1 MKLKLNLLSTFAIA
15 ILAIPCAGQDKIVLP
30 AASGGPDFEAPSS
43 ETETE
48 FVKDALED
56 NLKEMSWLN
65 AGMEKG
71 TSSELKTQ
79 AAQMLDDHKKM
90 DSDLRNYASKKGI
103 LLTDIDGTGNVNF
116 LNVKRKKG
124 PSWDKEWT
132 TEMIS
137 KHRKEIKR
145 FEDAQGFVTD
155 NDLKNLV
162 ADTLPVLRSHL
173 ETLIKLKAALG
184 EG

>member
-1 MKLKLNLLSTFAIA
+1 MKLTFNLLSTFA
-15 ILAIPCAGQDKIVLP
+15 LAMLVFQCAAQDKIVLP
-30 AASGGPDFEAPSS
+30 AASGGPDFEAPAS

-48 FVKDALED
+48 FVKDVLED
-56 NLKEMSWLN
+56 NLNEMAWLQ

-71 TSSELKTQ
+71 TSSDLKTH
-79 AAQMLDDHKKM
+79 AAHMLDDHQKM
-90 DSDLRNYASKKGI
+90 DKDFRSYASKKGM

-116 LNVKRKKG
+116 LNVKRRKG
-124 PSWDKEWT
+124 PAWDKEWT

-145 FEDAQGFVTD
+145 FEDAQGSATD
-155 NDLKNLV
+155 GDLKSLI
-162 ADTLPVLRSHL
+162 DTTLPTLHSHL
-173 ETLIKLKAALG
+173 ELLIKLKNELG